1 MKNGTI
7 YLSNARAD
15 NLETANWGTKQ
26 ANRYLK
32 TLKWSRDQGKN
43 SKIITAAFEIY
54 KFTK

>member
-54 KFTK
+54 EFTK